1 MQFGAYTFVETR
13 RDSATG
19 EPVDVDKAFAQ
30 VIEQI
35 ELADR
40 VGLDVF
46 GLGEHHRPDYAVSA
60 PAVALAAA
68 AARTKRIRL
77 TSAVTVL
84 SSDDPVR
91 VYQQFATLD
100 LISGGRAEIMAGR
113 GSFIEFFPLF
123 GYNLNDY
130 DALFAEKLDL
140 LLQIRDQPNVTWQGL
155 HRAPLKGQG
164 VYPRAQQQ
172 PLPVWIASGGT
183 PQSVARAGALGLPLA
198 IAIIGG
204 EPARFAPLAELYR
217 EAGRRA
223 GVAPDKLLVG
233 INGHG
238 FLADTAEAAKQ
249 IEKWRPDPARTLEMV
264 DGAVPGLRVQLSPF
278 GDLTWSLSA
287 YVHGVRRRIALGKGV
302 RLAEARRKAEQMRA
316 EIANGVD
323 PTATRKAHAERHR
336 DAAKGVGTLGS
347 VITAYYEGP
356 GAHLRTRHEMRV
368 MLERVFKPH
377 LSSPSLNV
385 KPADLQRTIDSYPS
399 KSSAQ
404 HAAIYFRQVAR
415 WAAKR
420 DLLPKMEPLE
430 TPRVLVQRHKLT
442 PEQVGKLW
450 RELGWTRHALAA
462 RFMLLTATRREE
474 VCGATWRE
482 FDLAAGEC
490 DHPCRTTEEPTTGW
504 ATRKAV
510 ARCAVVPAGE
520 RVVGTDRAGRT

>member
-13 RDSATG
+13 RDPASG
-19 EPVDVDKAFAQ
+19 EPVDVDKAFAD

-60 PAVALAAA
+60 TAVALAAA

-113 GSFIEFFPLF
+113 GSFIESFPLF
-123 GYNLNDY
+123 GFNLNDY
-130 DALFAEKLDL
+130 DELFAEKLDL

-164 VYPRAQQQ
+164 VYPRALQQ

-183 PQSVARAGALGLPLA
+183 QQSVARAGALGLPLA

-204 EPARFAPLAELYR
+204 EPARFGPLAELYR

-238 FLADTAEAAKQ
+238 FLADTAEDAVEAFFAPYAEVMSRIGRERGWPPLSRAQFDQGRGARGHLMVGTPDEATAKILAQ
-249 IEKWRPDPARTLEMV
+249 HEVFHHDRTLMQMSV
-264 DGAVPGLRVQLSPF
+264 GAQPQDAILRSIEL
-278 GDLTWSLSA
+278 
-287 YVHGVRRRIALGKGV
+287 LGTVVAPKV
-302 RLAEARRKAEQMRA
+302 RA
-316 EIANGVD
+316 E
-323 PTATRKAHAERHR
+323 
-336 DAAKGVGTLGS
+336 L
-347 VITAYYEGP
+347 
-356 GAHLRTRHEMRV
+356 
-368 MLERVFKPH
+368 
-377 LSSPSLNV
+377 
-385 KPADLQRTIDSYPS
+385 
-399 KSSAQ
+399 
-404 HAAIYFRQVAR
+404 
-415 WAAKR
+415 AKR
-420 DLLPKMEPLE
+420 K
-430 TPRVLVQRHKLT
+430 VS
-442 PEQVGKLW
+442 
-450 RELGWTRHALAA
+450 A
-462 RFMLLTATRREE
+462 
-474 VCGATWRE
+474 
-482 FDLAAGEC
+482 
-490 DHPCRTTEEPTTGW
+490 
-504 ATRKAV
+504 
-510 ARCAVVPAGE
+510 
-520 RVVGTDRAGRT
+520 